1 MMSESEVNGSK
12 FQEIITE
19 FRSVM
24 TGRGGLTDSLIP
36 PIVFLIMNALAG
48 FEIALWGSLGIALI
62 IAAYRQIKRQPLRY
76 ALGGIGGVILAVL
89 IARLVGGAQGYFL
102 PGIISGFFTVFLCL
116 TSIILKRPLVAWT
129 SFITRRWPLEWYWH
143 PRVRPAY
150 SEVTLAWGIFFALR
164 TLLQFQLFQRGEA
177 ATLGVVQLISG
188 WPALIL
194 LLVASYLY
202 GIWRLHNLKGP
213 SVVEVKSG
221 AEPPWEGQKRG
232 F

>member
-1 MMSESEVNGSK
+1 MMSEKDVPGSK
-12 FQEIITE
+12 LQEITAE

-24 TGRGGLTDSLIP
+24 TGRGGWTDSLIP
-36 PIVFLIMNALAG
+36 PIVFLILNALAG
-48 FEIALWGSLGIALI
+48 FEIALVGSLSTALI
-62 IAAYRQIKRQPLRY
+62 ISGFRLFKRQRSRY

-102 PGIISGFFTVFLCL
+102 PGIITGSFTVFLCL
-116 TSIILKRPLVAWT
+116 TSLLLKRPLVAWT
-129 SFITRRWPLEWYWH
+129 SFLTRRWPLEWYWH

-150 SEVTLAWGIFFALR
+150 SEVTLAWVVFFGAR
-164 TLLQFQLFQRGEA
+164 TLFQFQLFQQEQA
-177 ATLGVVQLISG
+177 VILGVVQLLSG

-202 GIWRLHNLKGP
+202 GQWRLQNLNGP
-213 SVVEVKSG
+213 SVDEFTSG
-221 AEPPWEGQKRG
+221 AEPPWLGQKRG